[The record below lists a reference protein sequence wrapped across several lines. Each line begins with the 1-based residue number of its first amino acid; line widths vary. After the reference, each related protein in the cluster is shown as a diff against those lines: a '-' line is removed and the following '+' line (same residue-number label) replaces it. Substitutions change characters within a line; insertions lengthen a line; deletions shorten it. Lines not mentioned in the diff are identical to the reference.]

1 MSTTQARFRMLAFAV
16 VALGAVAAIE
26 PYLVARDATWS
37 WTFDRTALALVP
49 GAVAAVGGLAMI
61 AGRGSVRLGG
71 ALLASAAALWLM
83 TGPALSV
90 AWPDGALGLANDREA
105 TMQTLQWA
113 TFFFGLGAIVGVIAG
128 YVIWCTVAPAR
139 DSVPPLATTVRARA
153 GRACESRHRPGPRHA
168 ERMRHRRSH
177 LGGKHARGGA

>member
-49 GAVAAVGGLAMI
+49 GAVAAVGGLLMI
-61 AGRGSVRLGG
+61 ARRGSVRLRG

-90 AWPDGALGLANDREA
+90 AWPSGALGTATDRAA
-105 TMQTLQWA
+105 TMQTLPWA
-113 TFFFGLGAIVGVIAG
+113 T
-128 YVIWCTVAPAR
+128 
-139 DSVPPLATTVRARA
+139 
-153 GRACESRHRPGPRHA
+153 
-168 ERMRHRRSH
+168 
-177 LGGKHARGGA
+177 